1 MVLTL
6 TIPLATALC
15 QQQQETIEL
24 QTQASGPDIFT
35 YTTCLH
41 WIPTATL
48 SATCI
53 QFLKHLS
60 FLFNFLGKS
69 KLKYISLKMHQDFRE
84 K

>member
-6 TIPLATALC
+6 TMPLATALC
-15 QQQQETIEL
+15 IQQETIVL

-35 YTTCLH
+35 YTTCVH
-41 WIPTATL
+41 WIPTATQN
-48 SATCI
+48 ATCI

-60 FLFNFLGKS
+60 FLSSFLGKS
-69 KLKYISLKMHQDFRE
+69 MLKYVSPKMHQDFRE